1 MLNLTQKLY
10 EQLISIVIL
19 FLVVY
24 FLSCFHFAQRNHS
37 PTWSRFGSWQMF
49 TNVSHFHY
57 NLSASALI
65 NNQWQEIELEK
76 IFTSKWD
83 SGYRFH
89 RPVFG
94 RTKSRIKILAASI
107 CVKLETPSRIRLH
120 TEYWP
125 IIPGIPSETKSNI
138 RSKEILD
145 WDCNTPLLTPYGNQV
160 SQ

>member
-1 MLNLTQKLY
+1 MY
-10 EQLISIVIL
+10 EQMISIVL
-19 FLVVY
+19 LLLVVY
-24 FLSCFHFAQRNHS
+24 FLSCFHFALKKDS

-65 NNQWQEIELEK
+65 NNQWREIELEK

-94 RTKSRIKILAASI
+94 RTKSRIKMLAASL
-107 CVKLETPSRIRLH
+107 CTKLENSSKIKLH

-125 IIPGIPSETKSNI
+125 IILGIPSEVKNNI
-138 RSKEILD
+138 KKQEILD
-145 WDCNTPLLTPYGNQV
+145 WDCSTPYLTPYGRQV